1 MCDNDNKK
9 ICYVYINKQDINA
22 DQHILEKA
30 KRIVAIHVKPLNIY
44 EVLAFSMTQLCSWN
58 FWLLMA

>member
-1 MCDNDNKK
+1 MLC
-9 ICYVYINKQDINA
+9 INKQDINA
-22 DQHILEKA
+22 EQHILEKA